1 MVLFTAGFGNTREAT
16 GSTVA
21 STGLFAPKFWALEG
35 VAVAIM
41 DKAENMSSRCFMSD
55 SLCFFSYVK
64 IVPRALNMKESFV
77 KDDKGDL
84 PLPLKRAKL

>member
-1 MVLFTAGFGNTREAT
+1 
-16 GSTVA
+16 
-21 STGLFAPKFWALEG
+21 
-35 VAVAIM
+35 M

-77 KDDKGDL
+77 KGGERDL
-84 PLPLKRAKL
+84 TLPLKRAKLYDLKIRPMRNLVRFLIMLVASAIMSKAER